1 MSTEKEFL
9 AQRKYK
15 EITDPV
21 DATLQYALG
30 VKKGFFDILADS
42 PTLGETFHCAMQ
54 GVQKIAEKPSP
65 SWYPFKEV
73 LKPDPKTS
81 ALKTIVDVGGGSGHW
96 MTLIQETYPDLQF
109 RAVIQDFESAFATAQ
124 NSTNEKAVPIEYQA
138 HDFFNPQ
145 LVKGLFIIRDSNNNF
160 KISFVIMRVNLGA
173 EIYFLSHIFHD
184 WPSTQCVKI
193 LQRPVEAMKPKH
205 SRLLIIDA
213 IVPEMEASRSTIAFD
228 AVVNIVAGGME
239 RTRQQWLDLVS
250 AATPRLTLAK
260 TYGGASSTNQIL
272 GFLFE

>member
-1 MSTEKEFL
+1 MGTEKEFL

-15 EITDPV
+15 GITDPV

-30 VKKGFFDILADS
+30 VKKGFFDILADD
-42 PTLGETFHCAMQ
+42 PTLGETFHYAMQ

-65 SWYPFKEV
+65 SLYPFKEV
-73 LKPDPKTS
+73 LKPDSKTG

-109 RAVIQDFESAFATAQ
+109 RAIVQDFESAFATTQ
-124 NSTNEKAVPIEYQA
+124 KSTNEKAVPIEYQA

-145 LVKGLFIIRDSNNNF
+145 PVKGLFIIRGSNSLGS
-160 KISFVIMRVNLGA
+160 SFVLMRVNLGA

-184 WPSTQCVKI
+184 WPSAQCVKI
-193 LQRPVEAMKPKH
+193 LQRLVEVMKPKH
-205 SRLLIIDA
+205 SRLLIVDA
-213 IVPEMEASRSTIAFD
+213 IVPEIEASRSIVAFD

-250 AATPRLTLAK
+250 TASPRLTLEK
-260 TYGGASSTNQIL
+260 TYGEASSTNQIL
-272 GFLFE
+272 EFLFE